1 LYRCCNLFLVKESRL
16 NMTLLNPLKTEEES
30 LPGHISLVLILVFW
44 ICFAVFF
51 ALYLPEP
58 YASLVGFLPG
68 LAGVGVLLWNGFSPR
83 DCYLSAKRPSRA
95 GGLLLALLTLFM
107 LPVAWSGLES
117 GGWAGLN
124 FWQLVVF
131 APASGIAQELYF
143 RSALLPALETVFSR
157 RLALLGSS
165 AMFALFHLGMLRVAP
180 VWAVGSALGLTFIVG
195 LGWGWQVQRDR
206 TVLWA
211 MAHHALLQMIL
222 RLFAW

>member
-1 LYRCCNLFLVKESRL
+1 
-16 NMTLLNPLKTEEES
+16 MTLLRLMKAEDKNLQ
-30 LPGHISLVLILVFW
+30 GHISLVLILVIW
-44 ICFAVFF
+44 ICFTVLF

-68 LAGVGVLLWNGFSPR
+68 LAGVGVLLWSGFSPR
-83 DCYLSAKRPSRA
+83 DCYLSLKYPSRA
-95 GGLLLALLTLFM
+95 GGLMLVLLTLSM
-107 LPVAWSGLES
+107 LPVAWSSLEA

-124 FWQLVVF
+124 AWQLLVF

-165 AMFALFHLGMLRVAP
+165 ALFALFHLGMLRVAP
-180 VWAVGSALGLTFIVG
+180 IWAVGSALGLTFFVG